1 MKSIIALLLG
11 GLNFI
16 IGAYAINPVREY
28 KATPENFGLLYK
40 EQKIKTVDGYLLNT
54 WLVEPKEDSDKNYT
68 FVIAYGDAGN
78 MSYQLPYIA
87 ALVARGY
94 TVVAFDYRGFGQSS
108 DFEINKEQQY
118 YNEFTTDL
126 IAALHWAKQQ
136 NPNDKIIVWAFSMGT
151 IMATQAFK
159 KEPFDIL
166 VGEGFVV
173 APPKVVQ
180 RIKAQKSKTLLLPK
194 GAGKVE
200 KNIRKI
206 SIPMLLVCAKNDAIT
221 TLDDCQKIAQG
232 FPNRSVLEFEGK
244 HLEGAFVLGLQNYID
259 EIEKRMK

>member
-1 MKSIIALLLG
+1 MKSIIAFLLSV
-11 GLNFI
+11 LNLI

-28 KATPENFGLLYK
+28 KATPENFGLPYK
-40 EQKIKTVDGYLLNT
+40 EQKIKTADGYLLNT
-54 WLVEPKEDSDKNYT
+54 WLVEPKEDSGKNYT

-94 TVVAFDYRGFGQSS
+94 TVVTFDYRGFGQSS

-126 IAALHWAKQQ
+126 ITALHWAKQQ
-136 NPNDKIIVWAFSMGT
+136 NSNDKIIVWAFSMGT

-173 APPKVVQ
+173 APPQVVE
-180 RIKAQKSKTLLLPK
+180 RIKVQKGKTLVLPK
-194 GAGKVE
+194 GATQVE
-200 KNIRKI
+200 NNIKKI
-206 SIPMLLVCAKNDAIT
+206 NIPMLLVCAKYDTIT
-221 TLDDCQKIAQG
+221 TLDDCHKITRG
-232 FPNRSVLEFEGK
+232 FRNRKVLEFEGK
-244 HLEGAFVLGLQNYID
+244 HLEGAFVIGLQNYI
-259 EIEKRMK
+259 EKIEKMMK